1 MERTADHRPLTSGEQ
16 ALARSVFSDT
26 IDYAA
31 VRVHHHNFVIWQ
43 GARYIITPN
52 GHIYLGRSLREL
64 SDFSAASLAMQGL
77 FIHEMAHVWQYQQG
91 INVLMRGALEQV
103 RHFCGFNQYRYQL
116 EVGKALGSYKLE
128 QQAEILRHYF
138 LAQHGEP
145 TPYRTTQY
153 LAALGSQ
160 GPTIV

>member
-1 MERTADHRPLTSGEQ
+1 MNTSARSRSLTSGEVS
-16 ALARSVFSDT
+16 LAREIYADSV
-26 IDYAA
+26 DYDR
-31 VRVHHHNFVIWQ
+31 VRIHYRNFVFWQ

-77 FIHEMAHVWQYQQG
+77 FIHEMAHVWQYQHG